1 MFQNIQFI
9 FTTIWILFYEYFNY
23 KWKNHSYPI
32 FIRNISK
39 KLAKKNILYV
49 KLFQAIAFNNNLIN
63 NEINA
68 ELLSFSNSA
77 PYCEEDIDFFL
88 LENLKY
94 KYHLQFDN
102 MCPIN
107 SGMISLVYKAKKP
120 DNSFVILKTKR
131 KNVKKQLDDSVKKF
145 YYISYLLSFIPF
157 LKRMNI
163 HSTINKTLSQ
173 MNEQLNFL
181 NEVKNTIEMKENCK
195 NLDYVKI
202 PEVYPEITYSY
213 PDAIVMEYID
223 GKHINE
229 IDKEDYEIYAKQVIK
244 YGFVTSFITGL
255 IHADMHSG
263 NILFIKETG
272 PIYKIAP
279 IDFGIVTKID
289 QVARM
294 EILEV
299 ISHLTTSDPKF
310 ISEKLIFSF
319 LSPQNL
325 KNVLAPIF
333 YEKLVRII
341 ENIVTKSLYEKNNI
355 NQILIYDFLK
365 QFNDFLL
372 LPELKNY
379 DVKINEDFMKL
390 QAAIAMANGISI
402 TLCKNDYMVV
412 SISVLH
418 ELFHISLF
426 TPDQ

>member
-9 FTTIWILFYEYFNY
+9 FNTMWILFYEYCRY
-23 KWKNHSYPI
+23 KWKNHSYAI
-32 FIRNISK
+32 FIQNISK

-49 KLFQAIAFNNNLIN
+49 KLFQAIAFNNNLIT
-63 NEINA
+63 NEINT
-68 ELLSFSNSA
+68 ELISFSNSV
-77 PYCEEDIDFFL
+77 PYCEEDIDFLL
-88 LENLKY
+88 LESLKY

-102 MCPIN
+102 MRPIN
-107 SGMISLVYKAKKP
+107 SGIISLVYKAKKT
-120 DNSFVILKTKR
+120 DNSFVILKVKR
-131 KNVKKQLDDSVKKF
+131 KNVKRQLDDSVKNF

-163 HSTINKTLSQ
+163 HSTINKTLSL
-173 MNEQLNFL
+173 MNEQLNFP
-181 NEVKNTIEMKENCK
+181 NEVKNTMEMKENCK

-202 PEVYPEITYSY
+202 PEVYQEITSSY

-229 IDKEDYEIYAKQVIK
+229 IEQEDYEIYAKQVIK

-263 NILFIKETG
+263 NILFIKEDG
-272 PIYKIAP
+272 PVHKIAP

-289 QVARM
+289 QYARM

-299 ISHLTTSDPKF
+299 ISELTISDPKL

-325 KNVLAPIF
+325 KTVLAPIF

-341 ENIVTKSLYEKNNI
+341 ENIVSKSLYEKNNI

-372 LPELKNY
+372 LPELKGY
-379 DVKINEDFMKL
+379 DIKINEDFMKL

-402 TLCKNDYMVV
+402 TLCKNDYMII

-418 ELFHISLF
+418 ELFHTSLF
-426 TPDQ
+426 TPD

>member
-1 MFQNIQFI
+1 MFQNIEFI
-9 FTTIWILFYEYFNY
+9 FSTMWILFYEYCSY
-23 KWKNHSYPI
+23 KWKNHSYAI

-63 NEINA
+63 DKINA
-68 ELLSFSNSA
+68 ELISFSNSV
-77 PYCEEDIDFFL
+77 PYCEEDIDFLL
-88 LENLKY
+88 LEKIKY

-102 MCPIN
+102 MRPIN

-120 DNSFVILKTKR
+120 DNSFVILKAKR
-131 KNVKKQLDDSVKKF
+131 KNVKKQLDDSVVKF

-163 HSTINKTLSQ
+163 HSTINKTLSL
-173 MNEQLNFL
+173 MNEQLNFQ

-202 PEVYPEITYSY
+202 PNVYPEITYSY

-229 IDKEDYEIYAKQVIK
+229 IDKEDYEIYGKQVIK

-263 NILFIKETG
+263 NILFIKEDG
-272 PIYKIAP
+272 PVYKIAP

-299 ISHLTTSDPKF
+299 ISQLTTSDPKL

-325 KNVLAPIF
+325 KTVLAPIF
-333 YEKLVRII
+333 YEKLVGII
-341 ENIVTKSLYEKNNI
+341 ENIVSKSLYAKNNI

-372 LPELKNY
+372 LPELKRY
-379 DVKINEDFMKL
+379 DIKINEDFMKL

-402 TLCKNDYMVV
+402 TLCKNDYMVL

-418 ELFHISLF
+418 ELFHTSLF

>member
-1 MFQNIQFI
+1 MQFI
-9 FTTIWILFYEYFNY
+9 FTTAWILFYEYCSY
-23 KWKNHSYPI
+23 KWKNRPYSI

-68 ELLSFSNSA
+68 ELISFSNSV

-88 LENLKY
+88 LEKIKY

-102 MCPIN
+102 MRPIN

-120 DNSFVILKTKR
+120 DNSFVILKVKR
-131 KNVKKQLDDSVKKF
+131 KNIKEQLDDSVEKF

-181 NEVKNTIEMKENCK
+181 NEVNNTIEMKENCK

-202 PEVYPEITYSY
+202 PQVYPEITYLY
-213 PDAIVMEYID
+213 PDVIVMEYID

-229 IDKEDYEIYAKQVIK
+229 IDKEDYKIYAKQVIK

-263 NILFIKETG
+263 NILFIKEEG
-272 PIYKIAP
+272 PVYKIAP
-279 IDFGIVTKID
+279 IDFGIVTKINPD
-289 QVARM
+289 VRM
-294 EILEV
+294 EMLEI
-299 ISHLTTSDPKF
+299 ISQLTTSDPKL

-319 LSPQNL
+319 LSPPNL

-333 YEKLVRII
+333 YKKLVEII
-341 ENIVTKSLYEKNNI
+341 ENIVSRSLYEKNNI
-355 NQILIYDFLK
+355 NQTLIYDFLK

-372 LPELKNY
+372 LPEIKNY

-390 QAAIAMANGISI
+390 QSAIAMANGISI

-412 SISVLH
+412 SLSVLH